1 MRTKSF
7 LSVNRYLSAELVETN
22 QGESVLT
29 NPVSRLIICRYHL
42 SRPRRVLPGQHIHYS
57 AWCDDIYE
65 PRATLGSHIAI
76 PILRDGPSPYTI
88 PDDMRLSLFTWT
100 QCYAAD
106 RTLSDLLRSSECI
119 DTKLFDPALWPDLI
133 FEGLDKP
140 SIDIQDRQVW
150 QDCIETR
157 RGFGKVV
164 AITAYISIRESTF
177 IGLPADL

>member
-1 MRTKSF
+1 
-7 LSVNRYLSAELVETN
+7 
-22 QGESVLT
+22 
-29 NPVSRLIICRYHL
+29 
-42 SRPRRVLPGQHIHYS
+42 
-57 AWCDDIYE
+57 
-65 PRATLGSHIAI
+65 
-76 PILRDGPSPYTI
+76 
-88 PDDMRLSLFTWT
+88 MRLSLFTWT